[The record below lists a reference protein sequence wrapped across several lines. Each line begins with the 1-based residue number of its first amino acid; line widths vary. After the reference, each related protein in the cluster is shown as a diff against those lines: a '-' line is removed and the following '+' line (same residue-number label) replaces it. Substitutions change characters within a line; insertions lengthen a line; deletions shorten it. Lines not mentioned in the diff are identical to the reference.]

1 MNELKSD
8 LRLYFVH
15 VSVLARCEGLSK
27 DLLRDQL
34 VFKLSDN
41 DSEALV
47 VLALLVYGLL
57 ETLYNL
63 IFVSYLLPQVQNVL
77 PQRCDIEIEAVYLF
91 FVFLVHILVVML
103 FQIELPNPYL
113 QLSDPFMQPLILQVF
128 LTAFIPI
135 LILSLNRFVIALSQL
150 RAHRL
155 KMVHL

>member
-1 MNELKSD
+1 M
-8 LRLYFVH
+8 
-15 VSVLARCEGLSK
+15 SVLARCEGLSK

-34 VFKLSDN
+34 VFKLCDN

-113 QLSDPFMQPLILQVF
+113 QLSDSFMQPLILQVF

>member
-1 MNELKSD
+1 M
-8 LRLYFVH
+8 
-15 VSVLARCEGLSK
+15 
-27 DLLRDQL
+27 
-34 VFKLSDN
+34 
-41 DSEALV
+41 
-47 VLALLVYGLL
+47 LALLVYGLL

-113 QLSDPFMQPLILQVF
+113 QLSDSFMQPLILQVF

>member
-1 MNELKSD
+1 M
-8 LRLYFVH
+8 
-15 VSVLARCEGLSK
+15 SVLARCEGLSK

-34 VFKLSDN
+34 VFKLCDN